1 VGTTVEF
8 PRADGS
14 NDICTSQEGLHL
26 QQALRNEIM
35 FGGGSGHGVFFVECR
50 SPVLYCLEQMSE
62 K

>member
-1 VGTTVEF
+1 
-8 PRADGS
+8 
-14 NDICTSQEGLHL
+14 
-26 QQALRNEIM
+26 M